1 MSKGGRAFF
10 VVFSILGLLALIM
23 SAVYRF
29 CIYGIDKKEGQAIS
43 SDDIVITI
51 KSVSFVMKPVEGGTF
66 QMGSENNDG
75 IADDDEKPTHSVTV
89 SSFYISE
96 IEVTQGLWEAVMGTT
111 VIYQR
116 NLVNSSSPLRG
127 LGADLPMYYVNWY
140 ECQEFIRR
148 LNSQT
153 GKCFR
158 LPTEAEWEYASKGG
172 NKRNDFKYA
181 GSNSLANVAWYS
193 DNSNSSSHPVKSKTP
208 NAIGLFDMSGNVWEW
223 CQDWYG
229 YYNNNIE
236 TNPIGPADGSKRVVR
251 GGSWYSNSSYC
262 RVTKR
267 YKIDPGYRDTCY
279 GFRLVLDSSK

>member
-10 VVFSILGLLALIM
+10 VVFSILGLLAVIM

-29 CIYGIDKKEGQAIS
+29 CIYGIDKKEGQAIL

-51 KSVSFVMKPVEGGTF
+51 KNVSFVMKPVEGGTF

-148 LNSQT
+148 LNLQT

-229 YYNNNIE
+229 Y
-236 TNPIGPADGSKRVVR
+236 
-251 GGSWYSNSSYC
+251 
-262 RVTKR
+262 
-267 YKIDPGYRDTCY
+267 
-279 GFRLVLDSSK
+279 